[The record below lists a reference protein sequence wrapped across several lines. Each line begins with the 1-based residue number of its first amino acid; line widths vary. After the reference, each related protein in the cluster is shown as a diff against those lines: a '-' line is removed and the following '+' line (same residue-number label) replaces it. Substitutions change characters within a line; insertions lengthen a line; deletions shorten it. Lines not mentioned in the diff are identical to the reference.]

1 MANLYHIASQLLSD
15 IYDKNYYHLFDLES
29 FYTAKALNLAI
40 PGGPKFE
47 PLYRDEIGI
56 KEDEDWNEF
65 NDINKIIVRNLIRTE
80 YKVAFPFLYNNR
92 PRNCEIGT
100 YHESPCA
107 YIRIEDPS
115 SPPYFFDKVINPI
128 PRSKINSVIDE
139 KKKDNTNNELYLESI
154 KKGYEKYE
162 QFISDINNEEDD
174 IMNELNEEVNTF
186 IEKEKE
192 NNKFFNDGKK
202 EKIK

>member
-1 MANLYHIASQLLSD
+1 MANLYRISNQLLSD

-47 PLYRDEIGI
+47 PLYRDELGI
-56 KEDEDWNEF
+56 KEEEDWNEF

-80 YKVAFPFLYNNR
+80 YKIAFPFLYNNR
-92 PRNCEIGT
+92 PRHCEIST
-100 YHESPCA
+100 YRVPPCA
-107 YIRIEDPS
+107 YIRIEDPN

-139 KKKDNTNNELYLESI
+139 KKKDNTNNEIY
-154 KKGYEKYE
+154 
-162 QFISDINNEEDD
+162 
-174 IMNELNEEVNTF
+174 
-186 IEKEKE
+186 
-192 NNKFFNDGKK
+192 
-202 EKIK
+202 